1 VDGAKLGGFE
11 RGANR
16 GDAGVGK
23 ARQAYCAEIDPRE
36 NEAVKVV
43 DDETRVWLAKI
54 NFVFCHFDRFRVT
67 ARSSLDARLHP
78 AIGNSG

>member
-16 GDAGVGK
+16 GNPGVGK
-23 ARQAYCAEIDPRE
+23 ARQAYCPEIDPRE

-43 DDETRVWLAKI
+43 DDETRVWLA
-54 NFVFCHFDRFRVT
+54 
-67 ARSSLDARLHP
+67 
-78 AIGNSG
+78 